1 MKKTGPNY
9 DQNIVCTD
17 NPGQNIWDKIE
28 KFTKTGQEKKS
39 LISAFVYFFGCY
51 CQSGNSGRETL
62 GYVST
67 KIWDFPNI
75 SLFRKILSLS
85 ATREANC
92 IPSLLWYISSY
103 VLLVVNRICTKTLQ
117 NSKSLQVLNKAVLID
132 TMLDAALYSFLVVFS
147 SWTI

>member
-1 MKKTGPNY
+1 MNKTGPNY

-92 IPSLLWYISSY
+92 IPSFLWYISSY

-132 TMLDAALYSFLVVFS
+132 TMLDAALYSFLIVFS